1 MASMAAHP
9 DPRPALPVR
18 LVVAISSRALFDL
31 AESHQ
36 VFETEGVA
44 AYYEYQA
51 AHEEDILEPGVA
63 FPLARKLLALN
74 EWLGERG
81 RVDVILLSRNSSDTG
96 LRVFNSIRHHGLD
109 ISRAAFAGGATPYR
123 YVAAFGAH
131 LFLSADPQDVSLALE
146 AGCAAAT
153 LLPQGKHQPGS
164 TDETLRIAF
173 DGDAVLFS
181 DEAERVYRREG
192 LAAFNQT
199 ETAAAREPL
208 QGGPFKDFLSALHR
222 IQALFPVDDP
232 PLRTALITA
241 RGAPSHER
249 VVRTL
254 RAWGVRID
262 EALFLGG
269 LDKAAFLRAFAA
281 DIFFDDQPLHCEA
294 ARDVVATGHVPHGV
308 VNAGSGN

>member
-1 MASMAAHP
+1 MAAMATHP
-9 DPRPALPVR
+9 DPRPASPVR

-36 VFETEGVA
+36 VFENEGVA

-131 LFLSADPQDVSLALE
+131 LFLSADRGRACYQGMKEFMKPMGRLMLRFRFPMSLLI
-146 AGCAAAT
+146 
-153 LLPQGKHQPGS
+153 LPVVWVMTR
-164 TDETLRIAF
+164 TD
-173 DGDAVLFS
+173 
-181 DEAERVYRREG
+181 
-192 LAAFNQT
+192 
-199 ETAAAREPL
+199 
-208 QGGPFKDFLSALHR
+208 
-222 IQALFPVDDP
+222 
-232 PLRTALITA
+232 
-241 RGAPSHER
+241 
-249 VVRTL
+249 
-254 RAWGVRID
+254 
-262 EALFLGG
+262 
-269 LDKAAFLRAFAA
+269 
-281 DIFFDDQPLHCEA
+281 
-294 ARDVVATGHVPHGV
+294 
-308 VNAGSGN
+308 